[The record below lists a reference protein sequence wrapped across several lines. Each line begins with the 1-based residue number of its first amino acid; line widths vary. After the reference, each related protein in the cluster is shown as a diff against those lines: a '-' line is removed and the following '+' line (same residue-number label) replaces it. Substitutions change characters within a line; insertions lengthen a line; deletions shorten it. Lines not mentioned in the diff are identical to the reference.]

1 MLVMN
6 RFFLADS
13 KPRRGFTLIEML
25 TVVSVLA
32 VVAAI
37 AAPGMRSF
45 AATQR
50 VKSLA
55 YDLTTDLLLARSE
68 ALKRGATVRLA
79 PSGADWGSG
88 WTVAAVAAAENIGTR
103 SAVDGSLTFTNAP
116 ARIDFD
122 ANGRVA
128 FPLNTDVRM
137 SIGSSAAPGD
147 NSKRCIEL
155 DPSGRARSKVG
166 ACT

>member
-1 MLVMN
+1 MT
-6 RFFLADS
+6 RRWLAGA
-13 KPRRGFTLIEML
+13 KRRHGFSLIELL

-37 AAPGMRSF
+37 AAPGMRAF
-45 AATQR
+45 AAAQR

-55 YDLTTDLLLARSE
+55 YDLTADLLLARSE

-79 PSGADWGSG
+79 PSGTGWGSG

-103 SAVDGSLTFTNAP
+103 SAVDSSLTFTNAP
-116 ARIDFD
+116 TRIDFD
-122 ANGRVA
+122 ANGRVL

-137 SIGSSAAPGD
+137 SIGSSAASSD
-147 NSKRCIEL
+147 NAKRCIEL

-166 ACT
+166 ACA